1 MIQFEL
7 ETDRTLFEN
16 AFKFAQKQVR
26 ALIERDPDYYPI
38 HTEEGKW
45 RHDRPVWTH
54 WCDGFLARNDVDL
67 PSQPWSGAPEW

>member
-16 AFKFAQKQVR
+16 AFQFAQQQVR

-45 RHDRPVWTH
+45 RHESR
-54 WCDGFLARNDVDL
+54 
-67 PSQPWSGAPEW
+67 SGRTGATDFCRE